1 MCWEFP
7 TKKEQAEE
15 FQNRINMRAVT
26 MNIVEINKKVM
37 NNLIVFL
44 GSHSSKLLKF
54 AKYDK
59 TFVYQRGGKEK
70 KWGNMTEDEW
80 YQYRIDFL
88 QDPDETEVG
97 TLPLPPSTIEGWFNN
112 DRTQENWPAY
122 FDRIEAEESMYIGT
136 PDWAWSGIDY
146 SKTML

>member
-112 DRTQENWPAY
+112 DRTQENILTESKQKSRCILEHLIGPGVALTTQKQSS
-122 FDRIEAEESMYIGT
+122 EA
-136 PDWAWSGIDY
+136 
-146 SKTML
+146 